1 MGHERRAGRVALVTG
16 ATGMVGPRVLDAFR
30 QAGFAVRTLSNTPP
44 DSGSVPADV
53 EVRTGEISDA
63 ATVRDAVEGVAVVVH
78 LAALLHIPDP
88 PASLR
93 DAYERTNVG
102 GTRAVVEAS
111 LAAGVERVV
120 FFSTIAVYGEAT
132 GDVLT
137 EDSPV
142 RPATLYARTK
152 AEAERIVLAA
162 RTAGGTPMGVVLR
175 PGSVYGARVKGNY
188 RRLVRALARRRFVPI
203 GAGSNRRAMV
213 YDKDVAD
220 AAVLAATHP
229 AAAGRIYN
237 VSDGEGHTLREIIG
251 TICDALGRTPPR
263 WHVPLWPV
271 RAGVGLVESAARVVG
286 ARPLVSRATIDKYT
300 EDIAVDSRRIRD
312 ELGFAP
318 RYDLRAGWREAI
330 AGMREA
336 GELR

>member
-1 MGHERRAGRVALVTG
+1 MAASSGTGLVLVTG
-16 ATGMVGPRVLDAFR
+16 ATGMVGPRVVDAFR
-30 QAGFAVRTLSNTPP
+30 RAGFAVRTLSNTPA
-44 DSGSVPADV
+44 DSDSIPAEV

-63 ATVRDAVEGVAVVVH
+63 AAVRDAVEGATVVVH
-78 LAALLHIPDP
+78 LAALLHVPEP
-88 PASLR
+88 RASLR

-111 LAAGVERVV
+111 VAAGVERVV

-137 EDSPV
+137 EDSLV

-152 AEAERIVLAA
+152 AEAERIVLQA

-203 GAGSNRRAMV
+203 GPGSNRRAMV

-220 AAVLAATHP
+220 AAVLAATQP
-229 AAAGRIYN
+229 AAAGRVYN
-237 VSDGEGHTLREIIG
+237 VSDGEGHTLGAIIG
-251 TICDALGRTPPR
+251 AICGALGRTPPR

-271 RAGVGLVESAARVVG
+271 RLGAGVFESAARVVG
-286 ARPLVSRATIDKYT
+286 ARPFVSRATVDKYT
-300 EDIAVDSRRIRD
+300 EDITVDSRRIRD

>member
-1 MGHERRAGRVALVTG
+1 MGDERRSGRVALVTG
-16 ATGMVGPRVLDAFR
+16 ATGMVGPRVLDVFR

-44 DSGSVPADV
+44 ESDFVPADV
-53 EVRTGEISDA
+53 EVRTGDIGNML
-63 ATVRDAVEGVAVVVH
+63 TVRSAVEGVAVVVH
-78 LAALLHIPDP
+78 LAALLHVSDP

-111 LAAGVERVV
+111 QAAGVERVV
-120 FFSTIAVYGEAT
+120 FFSTIVVYGEAT
-132 GDVLT
+132 GDALT

-142 RPATLYARTK
+142 RPATLYAETK

-203 GAGSNRRAMV
+203 GPGSNRRAMV

-229 AAAGRIYN
+229 AAAGRVYN
-237 VSDGEGHTLREIIG
+237 VSDGEEHTLQEIIWA
-251 TICDALGRTPPR
+251 ICTALGRTPPR

-271 RAGVGLVESAARVVG
+271 RAGVGLVERAARVVG
-286 ARPLVSRATIDKYT
+286 VRPLVSRATIDKYT
-300 EDIAVDSRRIRD
+300 EDIAVDSGRIRD

-330 AGMREA
+330 GQMREA
-336 GELR
+336 GEI

>member
-1 MGHERRAGRVALVTG
+1 V
-16 ATGMVGPRVLDAFR
+16 
-30 QAGFAVRTLSNTPP
+30 Q
-44 DSGSVPADV
+44 
-53 EVRTGEISDA
+53 
-63 ATVRDAVEGVAVVVH
+63 
-78 LAALLHIPDP
+78 
-88 PASLR
+88 
-93 DAYERTNVG
+93 
-102 GTRAVVEAS
+102 
-111 LAAGVERVV
+111 RVV

-142 RPATLYARTK
+142 RPATLYAKTK

-162 RTAGGTPMGVVLR
+162 RTAGGTPVGVVLR
-175 PGSVYGARVKGNY
+175 PGSVYGVRVKGNY
-188 RRLVRALARRRFVPI
+188 RRLVQALARRRFVPI
-203 GAGSNRRAMV
+203 GPGSNRRAMV

-229 AAAGRIYN
+229 AAAGRVYN

-251 TICDALGRTPPR
+251 AICAALGRTPPR

-271 RAGVGLVESAARVVG
+271 WAGVGLFESVARVVG
-286 ARPLVSRATIDKYT
+286 ARPLVSRAAIDKYT